1 MAASTPVVRNALQ
14 LAGRALLRR
23 RVWRVCS
30 GRAGIPFV
38 GSTPFPVFI
47 DERLFLGLL
56 HPLIDTACRRH
67 RTGQAT
73 SKDMTPTTFDA
84 LPLAAPLHRVLRGLN
99 YSTPSP
105 IQAQAIPLLLEGR
118 DLLGCAQTGTGK
130 TASFALPILHALHE
144 RPKQVKPRSCR
155 TLVLAP
161 TRELAGQVGK
171 SFSTYGE
178 QVKFRQTLI
187 YGGVGQVPQV
197 NAMRSGVD
205 VLVATPG
212 RLLDLIEQRHVDLS
226 GVEFFVLDE
235 VDRMLDMGFLRDVKR
250 IVALLPEKRQS
261 LFFSA
266 TLAPNIVDLARTILK
281 NPAQVTITPEV
292 TTAEKIDQQVC
303 FIEPQN
309 KRALLEELL
318 TSQGGQSSGK
328 LTIVFSRTKHG
339 ANKLAKSLCAAGLEA
354 DAIHGNKS
362 QAQREKALERFKK
375 GLTPILVATDVAA
388 RGVDVKDVGLVV
400 NYDLPNEPEAYVH
413 RIGRTA
419 RAGAE
424 GRAVS
429 FCSEEELEYLREI
442 EKVIKGKVPHWAGH
456 AWHEEAVA
464 ARHLRADP
472 REFRKAPPMQQ
483 KRNGG
488 GGGGGGRGRDAGAA
502 SGGGGNRQQGGGNRG
517 RRGAAMSR

>member
-1 MAASTPVVRNALQ
+1 
-14 LAGRALLRR
+14 
-23 RVWRVCS
+23 
-30 GRAGIPFV
+30 
-38 GSTPFPVFI
+38 
-47 DERLFLGLL
+47 
-56 HPLIDTACRRH
+56 
-67 RTGQAT
+67 
-73 SKDMTPTTFDA
+73 MTPTEFEA
-84 LPLAAPLHRVLRGLN
+84 LPLAAPLQRVLRELN
-99 YSTPSP
+99 YTVPTP
-105 IQAQAIPLLLEGR
+105 IQAQAIPLLLAGR

-130 TASFALPILHALHE
+130 TAGFALPILQALHE
-144 RPKQVKPRSCR
+144 RPQQVRPRCCR

-178 QVKFRQTLI
+178 YVRFRQTLV

-197 NAMRSGVD
+197 NAMRGGVD

-212 RLLDLIEQRHVDLS
+212 RLLDLIDQRCIDLS
-226 GVEFFVLDE
+226 QVEFFVLDE

-250 IVALLPEKRQS
+250 IVAMLPARRQS

-266 TLAPNIVDLARTILK
+266 TLAPNIVELAHTILRE
-281 NPAQVTITPEV
+281 PAHVSIAPET

-303 FIEPQN
+303 FLSRED
-309 KRALLEELL
+309 KRPLLEQLL
-318 TSQGGQSSGK
+318 RGQAAAKDQK

-339 ANKLAKSLCAAGLEA
+339 ANKLAKSLCAAGFGA

-362 QAQREKALERFKK
+362 QAQREKALDRFKK
-375 GLTPILVATDVAA
+375 GLTPVLVATDVAA
-388 RGVDVKDVGLVV
+388 RGVDVRAIGLVV

-442 EKVIKGKVPHWAGH
+442 EKIIRMSIPRWDDH
-456 AWHEEAVA
+456 AWHIEELA
-464 ARHLRADP
+464 ARHGRG
-472 REFRKAPPMQQ
+472 KSGGHHAPKPS
-483 KRNGG
+483 N
-488 GGGGGGRGRDAGAA
+488 GRGRAGDQRRNP
-502 SGGGGNRQQGGGNRG
+502 SRG
-517 RRGAAMSR
+517 RR